1 MLELPLPRKRKT
13 KRGDKNNMI
22 PGVPS
27 IGGLELIIL
36 LGIILLFF
44 GAKRIPDL
52 ARSLGKGTREFRK
65 GMSGTAEDEAHEKEE
80 ERKHKDEEEKPALNG
95 AAAVAHEDE
104 MPRVEA
110 EAIHS
115 EQKKP

>member
-1 MLELPLPRKRKT
+1 
-13 KRGDKNNMI
+13 MI

-36 LGIILLFF
+36 VGIILLFF

-65 GMSGTAEDEAHEKEE
+65 GLRETTEDETHEAE
-80 ERKHKDEEEKPALNG
+80 ERKHKDEKEKPSLNG
-95 AAAVAHEDE
+95 AAAVAHEEDE

-110 EAIHS
+110 EATHT
-115 EQKKP
+115 EQQKI

>member
-1 MLELPLPRKRKT
+1 
-13 KRGDKNNMI
+13 MI

-36 LGIILLFF
+36 VGIILLFF

-52 ARSLGKGTREFRK
+52 ARSLGSGTREFRK
-65 GMSGTAEDEAHEKEE
+65 GLSETTEDEAHEEEE
-80 ERKHKDEEEKPALNG
+80 ERKHKDEKEKPSLNG
-95 AAAVAHEDE
+95 ATAAAAAHDDE

-110 EAIHS
+110 EATHA
-115 EQKKP
+115 EQRKT

>member
-1 MLELPLPRKRKT
+1 
-13 KRGDKNNMI
+13 MI

-27 IGGLELIIL
+27 IGGVELIII

-52 ARSLGKGTREFRK
+52 ARSLGRGTREFRK
-65 GMSGTAEDEAHEKEE
+65 GISETTEDEAQEE
-80 ERKHKDEEEKPALNG
+80 ECKHKGQEENPSLNR

-110 EAIHS
+110 EATHT
-115 EQKKP
+115 EQKKT

>member
-1 MLELPLPRKRKT
+1 
-13 KRGDKNNMI
+13 MI

-27 IGGLELIIL
+27 IGGTELIIL

-65 GMSGTAEDEAHEKEE
+65 GLSETIEDKAHEEE
-80 ERKHKDEEEKPALNG
+80 EEEEKRKHKEEEEKPSLNE
-95 AAAVAHEDE
+95 AAAVAHDDE

-110 EAIHS
+110 EATHT
-115 EQKKP
+115 EQKKT

>member
-1 MLELPLPRKRKT
+1 MV
-13 KRGDKNNMI
+13 

-27 IGGLELIIL
+27 IGGLEIIIL

-65 GMSGTAEDEAHEKEE
+65 GMSDTTENEAHEEE
-80 ERKHKDEEEKPALNG
+80 HKQKGQENPSLNG
-95 AAAVAHEDE
+95 AAAVHDDDE
-104 MPRVEA
+104 MLRVEP
-110 EAIHS
+110 EATPTD
-115 EQKKP
+115 QKH

>member
-1 MLELPLPRKRKT
+1 
-13 KRGDKNNMI
+13 MI

-27 IGGLELIIL
+27 IGGTELIIL

-65 GMSGTAEDEAHEKEE
+65 GLSETTEDKAHEEE
-80 ERKHKDEEEKPALNG
+80 ERKQKGQEKPSLNG
-95 AAAVAHEDE
+95 AAAVHGDE

-110 EAIHS
+110 EPTNTD
-115 EQKKP
+115 QKH

>member
-1 MLELPLPRKRKT
+1 
-13 KRGDKNNMI
+13 MI

-27 IGGLELIIL
+27 IGGVELIIL

-52 ARSLGKGTREFRK
+52 ARSLGRGTREFRK
-65 GMSGTAEDEAHEKEE
+65 GISETIEDEAQEE
-80 ERKHKDEEEKPALNG
+80 ERKHKGQEENPSLNG
-95 AAAVAHEDE
+95 AAEVHSE

-110 EAIHS
+110 EATPTD
-115 EQKKP
+115 QKH

>member
-1 MLELPLPRKRKT
+1 
-13 KRGDKNNMI
+13 MI

-27 IGGLELIIL
+27 VGGIELIII

-65 GMSGTAEDEAHEKEE
+65 GISEATEDEAQKE
-80 ERKHKDEEEKPALNG
+80 ERKHKSQEENPSPNG
-95 AAAVAHEDE
+95 AAAAAVAHEDE
-104 MPRVEA
+104 MPREEA
-110 EAIHS
+110 EPTHT
-115 EQKKP
+115 EQKKT